1 MLESAFKVPG
11 SLPAY
16 AILHGA
22 KAEDIAAATLFGWA
36 PAGLVPD
43 AELETRQLK
52 AKYDAARI
60 AYNNGDP
67 DAIDRFFTAYPEYE
81 ARSALWDT
89 PQERL
94 NNFLITNIWETWGS
108 LGSVEK
114 EQLQAQLGDQFQTYF
129 LDKDSR
135 NYELI
140 NPETLAYWAKV
151 MGAMVP
157 ETATPVQ
164 PEGTTE
170 LPAVPPKMAAT
181 VDAYRMLRKSLFPNY
196 YALQQRYYALPV
208 GSQERKD
215 FLKKFP
221 QVEKYWDWNK
231 EYKAAHPEV
240 AQYAEEYQPPQYDYS
255 FLQEFTTSLT
265 KQLYAYFLNET
276 PLSSGAIEE
285 LNRIYNN
292 SGQQGGSFDAFIEL
306 VIRPLISE

>member
-1 MLESAFKVPG
+1 
-11 SLPAY
+11 
-16 AILHGA
+16 
-22 KAEDIAAATLFGWA
+22 
-36 PAGLVPD
+36 
-43 AELETRQLK
+43 
-52 AKYDAARI
+52 
-60 AYNNGDP
+60 
-67 DAIDRFFTAYPEYE
+67 
-81 ARSALWDT
+81 
-89 PQERL
+89 
-94 NNFLITNIWETWGS
+94 
-108 LGSVEK
+108 
-114 EQLQAQLGDQFQTYF
+114 
-129 LDKDSR
+129 
-135 NYELI
+135 
-140 NPETLAYWAKV
+140 
-151 MGAMVP
+151 
-157 ETATPVQ
+157 
-164 PEGTTE
+164 
-170 LPAVPPKMAAT
+170 
-181 VDAYRMLRKSLFPNY
+181 
-196 YALQQRYYALPV
+196 V